1 MHVLSLFCIS
11 LEMMMG
17 TIEGLLDKK
26 RRKSILTRK
35 VYLNVCIQ
43 VVFIAICFVV
53 VSMMRYNMLHK
64 MF

>member
-26 RRKSILTRK
+26 KKKFVLMREMYSIVFVCTAFD
-35 VYLNVCIQ
+35 VICIFVCITLE
-43 VVFIAICFVV
+43 I
-53 VSMMRYNMLHK
+53 
-64 MF
+64 